1 MEFDNTQWINQR
13 FEAMGINLEYGAHVD
28 ENDDFDS
35 SSIASR
41 LEDLHEAFADPSVDG
56 IISVIGGFNSNEL
69 LPYIDW
75 DLIAKNPKV
84 FCGYSDFTAL
94 ANAIHAK
101 TGLLTYVGAHWSSFG
116 MRDHFEPTGEWFR
129 QATHE
134 LEWSIEHQDKFTDDL
149 WFMDQDSRTVHETD
163 GPWIITPGAVSGK
176 VLGGNLS
183 TLGLLRGTGY
193 MPDMTGA
200 VLFLEDDGA
209 EDIHEFGRNMAATL
223 QAPGAEHLAGLAIGR
238 FQLDSKITRPLL
250 EQIIAKHPQLK
261 NIPVVA
267 NLDFGHT
274 SPMFTLPIGGYAAL
288 DASQTGVNLRFS
300 HTAPQ

>member
-1 MEFDNTQWINQR
+1 MEFDNTSWINKR
-13 FEAMGINLEYGAHVD
+13 FDALDITVEFGAHVD

-41 LEDLHEAFADPSVDG
+41 ITDLHAAFADPSVDG

-75 DLIAKNPKV
+75 DLIAQNPKV

-116 MRDHFEPTGEWFR
+116 MRDHFEPTGDWFR
-129 QATHE
+129 RATHE
-134 LEWSIEHQDKFTDDL
+134 LEWSIEHQSEFTDDL
-149 WFMDQDSRTVHETD
+149 WFMNQDERKVHKTD
-163 GPWIITPGAVSGK
+163 GPWIITPGTTTGK
-176 VLGGNLS
+176 VLGGSLS
-183 TLGLLRGTGY
+183 TLSLLRGTDCLPNLAGS
-193 MPDMTGA
+193 

-209 EDIHEFGRNMAATL
+209 EDIHEFGRNFAAML
-223 QAPGAEHLAGLAIGR
+223 QAPGADLLAGVAIGR
-238 FQLDSKITRPLL
+238 FQLESEVTRSLL
-250 EQIIAKHPQLK
+250 EQIISKHPLLK

-274 SPMFTLPIGGYAAL
+274 SPMFTLPIGGSAEL
-288 DASQTGVNLRFS
+288 DASQETVKLKFS
-300 HTAPQ
+300 HTTSQ